1 MEESHMNT
9 TSTVSPISKPALWA
23 GRVLTGLVLLFLLMD
38 ISIKFMGVPQVAE
51 AMTQLG
57 WPVTSA
63 VPLAVLLLVCGL
75 LYAFP
80 KTSVLGAVLLT
91 GYLGGAIATHAR
103 IGDPLF
109 SHTLFGVYIGVVMW
123 LGLWLRDGKL
133 RAQMPWR
140 V

>member
-1 MEESHMNT
+1 MSNT
-9 TSTVSPISKPALWA
+9 ISKPALWT
-23 GRVLTGLVLLFLLMD
+23 GRILTGLVLLFLVMD
-38 ISIKFMGVPQVAE
+38 ISLKFMGVPQVAE

-57 WPVTSA
+57 WPVSSA

-91 GYLGGAIATHAR
+91 GYLGGAVATHAR

-109 SHTLFGVYIGVVMW
+109 SHTLFGVYVGIALW
-123 LGLWLRDGKL
+123 LGLWLRDPAL
-133 RAQMPWR
+133 RALMPWR
-140 V
+140 R

>member
-1 MEESHMNT
+1 MST
-9 TSTVSPISKPALWA
+9 TISKPALWA
-23 GRVLTGLVLLFLLMD
+23 GRVLTGLVLLFLVMD
-38 ISIKFMGVPQVAE
+38 ISLKFMGVPQVAE

-57 WPVTSA
+57 WPVSSA

-91 GYLGGAIATHAR
+91 GYLGGAVATHMR

-109 SHTLFGVYIGVVMW
+109 SHTLFGVYVGIALW
-123 LGLWLRDGKL
+123 LGLWLRDPAL
-133 RAQMPWR
+133 RALMPWIK
-140 V
+140 